1 MIRLLAFVQMRI
13 NLINQLFSTGDTR
26 SDLFKSGCL
35 LNRFDWDDFG
45 LFCGRFLVFSV

>member
-1 MIRLLAFVQMRI
+1 MFDPCGPPMIRLLAFVQMRI

-35 LNRFDWDDFG
+35 
-45 LFCGRFLVFSV
+45 FCRPFLVFSV